1 MTGSWAG
8 EQRLAMIVGA
18 MGFALLTYIVIVEDE
33 PGAVPLCAV
42 AVKRYVAIIH
52 PKVRTPSEPP
62 VETQ

>member
-33 PGAVPLCAV
+33 PGAVPLIMIVCSAV
-42 AVKRYVAIIH
+42 LLWRARK
-52 PKVRTPSEPP
+52 KSDD
-62 VETQ
+62 QG